1 MRACVRACVITIAL
15 KTRDMYLKILRAQF
29 RVLFFIFLAC
39 FLRFTKFY
47 TGYKFPSTKFQ
58 SPLNS
63 TGHCIPIRHC
73 SHIMG
78 RFLGLTLAG
87 IYYHNNKGSG
97 ENAIAHLISDVPM
110 IRPQGYKTF
119 FMLNSTV
126 HDILTAHKN

>member
-1 MRACVRACVITIAL
+1 MDKLVVFHANQTSMSCIC
-15 KTRDMYLKILRAQF
+15 
-29 RVLFFIFLAC
+29 C
-39 FLRFTKFY
+39 
-47 TGYKFPSTKFQ
+47 
-58 SPLNS
+58 
-63 TGHCIPIRHC
+63 CIPIRHC

-78 RFLGLTLAG
+78 RFLGLPLAG
-87 IYYHNNKGSG
+87 IYYHNNEGSG